1 MMQRRYIFIKYSSLI
16 AGVLLFIVGCKKQE
30 YELPTAKEEL
40 QNDVIKRTQG
50 PNIVGQSIEF
60 AYAMAISPGF
70 GKLVSAEVEASI
82 AGAPGTFLEHRSY
95 YTGTLG
101 GTGGVDIPVVIG
113 SPSVTNG
120 TKTTVTFTKDTSTA
134 TLRYFYVIPPE
145 ARGKSVSFKF
155 SAKSDDGETV
165 SYSMGPYTI
174 AKMDMV
180 RNIAVSNNNLAY
192 ISIADMTVYN
202 AAAAA
207 TNAAKIDLVY
217 LYRNLTTSAFNH
229 ALVSPAADTLYLP
242 GVTLPAGVNR
252 STKMIKVFNLQ
263 DYNLAQLQYG
273 IYIDDLDFEEL
284 SFATAPNF
292 AINLK
297 AEAGVWVETADGK
310 YRAYIYINSVNSNGS
325 AVISI
330 KRLAL

>member
-1 MMQRRYIFIKYSSLI
+1 MQHRYIFIKYSSLM

-30 YELPTAKEEL
+30 YALPTAKEEL

-60 AYAMAISPGF
+60 AYAMAISPGY
-70 GKLVSAEVEASI
+70 GKLISAEVEASI
-82 AGAPGTFLEHRSY
+82 AGAAGTYLDNKTY
-95 YTGTLG
+95 YTDVNQSGLDVG
-101 GTGGVDIPVVIG
+101 ISIG
-113 SPSVTNG
+113 QPSVTSG
-120 TKTTVTFTKDTSTA
+120 TKTTVTFTKDTSAA

-155 SAKSDDGETV
+155 SAKSDDGESV

-180 RNIAVSNNNLAY
+180 RNLAVSNNNLAY

-202 AAAAA
+202 AAVAA